1 MKRIFALILT
11 LILTLPAV
19 LANPYNSSDIS
30 ASGIGLIEFTTDVDV
45 YEQPTFQSKK
55 IVTLELKE
63 VETNLTIMNAPI
75 EAHQY
80 FLAKTSDKSKAFLTV
95 TDDNDEGWYE
105 VCYLQK
111 KNLKGW
117 VKAEPSQFKTWRNF
131 ELFWGKKNDV
141 YFFKDV
147 PPEER
152 KLYAQPFENPEDKKI
167 VDGYNHAYKIK
178 PVIIKGNWMLVRVLD
193 VLNKE
198 KIGYVRWRE
207 NDGRILMFPNL

>member
-1 MKRIFALILT
+1 MKRICVLFLSLILSLSVT
-11 LILTLPAV
+11 F
-19 LANPYNSSDIS
+19 ANPYYSSDM
-30 ASGIGLIEFTTDVDV
+30 ATSGIGVIEFTKNVEIFEKPD
-45 YEQPTFQSKK
+45 FQSKK
-55 IVTLELKE
+55 LVTLELKE
-63 VETNLTIMNAPI
+63 IKSNLTIMDAPI

-80 FLAKTSDKSKAFLTV
+80 FFAKTSDKSKGFLIV
-95 TDDNDEGWYE
+95 TDDNEQGWYE

-111 KNLKGW
+111 KDLRGW
-117 VKAEPSQFKTWRNF
+117 VKAMPDQFKTWRNF

-147 PPEER
+147 PSEER
-152 KLYAQPFENPEDKKI
+152 KLYAQPFEKPEDKKL
-167 VDGYNHAYKIK
+167 VDGYDHAFKIK

-207 NDGRILMFPNL
+207 NDGRILIFPNL

>member
-1 MKRIFALILT
+1 MKKILT
-11 LILTLPAV
+11 LILMLALSFSAV
-19 LANPYNSSDIS
+19 LANPHYSSDV
-30 ASGIGLIEFTTDVDV
+30 ATSGIGLIEFSNNVDI
-45 YEQPTFQSKK
+45 YEKPDFQSKK
-55 IVTLELKE
+55 LITLELKE
-63 VETNLTIMNAPI
+63 IESNLTIMNAPI
-75 EAHQY
+75 ETHQY
-80 FLAKTSDKSKAFLTV
+80 FLAKTSDKSKGFLIV

-111 KNLKGW
+111 KDLRGW
-117 VKAEPSQFKTWRNF
+117 VNATSKQFKTWRNF

-147 PPEER
+147 PPEAR
-152 KLYAQPFENPEDKKI
+152 KLYAQPFEKPEDKKL
-167 VDGYNHAYKIK
+167 VDGYDHAYKIK

-207 NDGRILMFPNL
+207 NDGRILIFPNL